1 MEDHLIIKNFEM
13 VEALLSPKGLP
24 LEYFYSASVTKS
36 EITLQGHYKAEI
48 AMVINAEVAKM
59 TVDSCGYV
67 TASTIY
73 NDIRIVIILT

>member
-1 MEDHLIIKNFEM
+1 MEDHLIIKNLEM
-13 VEALLSPKGLP
+13 VEALLSPKDLP
-24 LEYFYSASVTKS
+24 IEYFYSINVSKS
-36 EITLQGHYKAEI
+36 EITLQGNYKADI
-48 AMVINAEVAKM
+48 ANVINAEVAKM